1 MFHMLANNLC
11 SRLGYGIL
19 GLDEAASDRDLCGK
33 KTDSFTKE
41 HETVFQMKVGDFS
54 DASSTNHVEHDI
66 VAKEWI
72 DYSILTSEKAGY
84 LCEKEGTV
92 IF

>member
-1 MFHMLANNLC
+1 MFHTLKNNLC
-11 SRLGYGIL
+11 SRLGYGVL
-19 GLDEAASDRDLCGK
+19 GLDDASLCGK
-33 KTDSFTKE
+33 QTDSFTKE
-41 HETVFQMKVGDFS
+41 HETVYQIKVGDFS
-54 DASSTNHVEHDI
+54 DESSSNHVEHDI

-72 DYSILTSEKAGY
+72 DYSKLTSEKAGY